1 MIAMTGYL
9 RIDIVVVGGGPAGS
23 AAATMLARQG
33 WQVVLLERE
42 TFPRDHVGE
51 SLLPAS
57 IPILEELG
65 VLPAVEAQGYLKKL
79 GATMVWG
86 GDKEP
91 WSWFFGE
98 TNRRYPHSYQVWR
111 PTFDQLL
118 LDNAAANGVEVRQA
132 GEPPK
137 SFLTKTRPPPSP
149 VIPTKAGIQESSTTI
164 NLQVNGPSPVCAVW
178 MTRDKSR

>member
-1 MIAMTGYL
+1 MSHEPTT
-9 RIDIVVVGGGPAGS
+9 DVIVIGGGPGGS

-42 TFPRDHVGE
+42 RFPRDHVGE

-65 VLPAVEAQGYLKKL
+65 VLPAVEAQGFLRKW

-86 GDKEP
+86 RDREP

-111 PTFDQLL
+111 PLFDQLL
-118 LDNAAANGVEVRQA
+118 LDNAADNGVEVRQGCRA
-132 GEPPK
+132 TEVLFDRQP
-137 SFLTKTRPPPSP
+137 SAQQTRPSVLRQAQDERNEPTP
-149 VIPTKAGIQESSTTI
+149 VHPE
-164 NLQVNGPSPVCAVW
+164 PVEGRGRA
-178 MTRDKSR
+178 TRRPLH